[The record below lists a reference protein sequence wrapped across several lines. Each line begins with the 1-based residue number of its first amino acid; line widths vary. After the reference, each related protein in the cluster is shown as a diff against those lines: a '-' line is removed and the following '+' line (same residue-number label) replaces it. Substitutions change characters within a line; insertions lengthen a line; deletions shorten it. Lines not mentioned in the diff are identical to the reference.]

1 MEWENM
7 VLFQNK
13 IHGMGKHGSVP
24 KQNTWNG
31 KTIGPRTNANT

>member
-13 IHGMGKHGSVP
+13 IHGMGKPLDLGQMP
-24 KQNTWNG
+24 IPDAIQ
-31 KTIGPRTNANT
+31 